1 MYPVYVRRSHRKI
14 YVGVSGQEYFHYC
27 FSVFNIYCWFNSAQ
41 APELCKFS
49 LAVHGAVY
57 EIKALEI
64 ALQPENNL
72 EVIVTPGKAL
82 N

>member
-1 MYPVYVRRSHRKI
+1 MYPVYVCRSHRKI
-14 YVGVSGQEYFHYC
+14 YVGVSEQKYFHYC
-27 FSVFNIYCWFNSAQ
+27 FSVFNLYCRFNSAQ
-41 APELCKFS
+41 APKLCKVS
-49 LAVHGAVY
+49 LAVHRAVY

-64 ALQPENNL
+64 ALQPDNNL